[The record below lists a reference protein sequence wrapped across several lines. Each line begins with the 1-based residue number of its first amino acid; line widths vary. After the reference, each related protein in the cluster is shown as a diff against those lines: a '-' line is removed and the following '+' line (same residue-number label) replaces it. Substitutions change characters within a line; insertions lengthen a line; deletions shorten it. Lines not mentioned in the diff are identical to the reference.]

1 MEDENARLQAS
12 EQRLQFFV
20 QSNTDEL
27 NLLRSLKESNGFE
40 LKKLRDS
47 GQFSNVP
54 RKSQSDWFYSWR
66 PRSHWLRPLTN
77 QLLLKSVI
85 SENSLNQRVVDKNE
99 IIQQQ
104 ANTIRSMQKQLESI
118 QTGTVNDFNKH
129 TSPITRENSLE
140 YESCNSEQ
148 H

>member
-40 LKKLRDS
+40 LKKLRE
-47 GQFSNVP
+47 
-54 RKSQSDWFYSWR
+54 
-66 PRSHWLRPLTN
+66 
-77 QLLLKSVI
+77 
-85 SENSLNQRVVDKNE
+85 SESSLNQRVVDKNE

-104 ANTIRSMQKQLESI
+104 ANTIRSMQKQLETI
-118 QTGTVNDFNKH
+118 QTGIVNVIN
-129 TSPITRENSLE
+129 
-140 YESCNSEQ
+140 
-148 H
+148 